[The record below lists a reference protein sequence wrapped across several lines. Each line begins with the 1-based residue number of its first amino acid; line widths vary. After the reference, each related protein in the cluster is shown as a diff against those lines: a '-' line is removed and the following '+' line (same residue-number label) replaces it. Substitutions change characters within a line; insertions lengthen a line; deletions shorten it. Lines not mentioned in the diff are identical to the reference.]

1 MSHDDNIYWQQGR
14 LDRQQREQLAGHQ
27 GVCVWLTG
35 LSGSGK
41 TSIAREL
48 EGQLYQREIRT
59 FMLDG
64 DNVRHGLCRDLGFSP
79 EDRDENIRRVGEVA
93 ELFVEAANVVVAS
106 FISPYRAQRE
116 AIRESMDEG
125 RFVEIHVQCP
135 LEVCEERDPKG
146 LYEQARN
153 GEIENFTGIDAP
165 YEAPDNPELRI
176 DTSEDDD
183 ATVSADRIVT
193 YLEDGAYLTL

>member
-1 MSHDDNIYWQQGR
+1 MNDDNIYWQQGR
-14 LDRQQREQLAGHQ
+14 LDREQREDLAGHR

-41 TSIAREL
+41 TSIARKL
-48 EGQLYQREIRT
+48 EGQLYQRRVRT

-79 EDRDENIRRVGEVA
+79 EDRDEHIRRVGEVA
-93 ELFVEAANVVVAS
+93 ELFVEAATVVVAS
-106 FISPYRAQRE
+106 FISPYCEQRD
-116 AIRESMDEG
+116 AIRESMDDG
-125 RFVEIHVQCP
+125 RFVEVHVECP
-135 LEVCEERDPKG
+135 LEVCERRDPKG
-146 LYEQARN
+146 LYEQARS

-165 YEAPDNPELRI
+165 YEAPESPELRI

-183 ATVSADRIVT
+183 ASVSAGRIVE
-193 YLEDGAYLTL
+193 YLEDEGHLTL